1 MRPNGQPRGEV
12 SGSALTI
19 LLTVMFVNMIGFGI
33 IVPLLPFYAE
43 SFHAASWQVAL
54 IFSAYSV
61 GAFFGEP
68 FWGRLS
74 DRWGR
79 KPVLMLTVCGN
90 CACYLAL
97 AFAPGIGAAFLVRFL
112 GGIAS
117 GNNSVVQSYLADVT
131 HESDRAGRM
140 AWVSATYNV
149 GFIIGPAVG
158 GWLAAPE
165 LGTEGFR
172 VPLFVAAALSAVCV
186 AGLALL
192 VGESR
197 PQAGSEPINP
207 QLGRAFHELFR
218 HPVIARLLLVTL
230 LSGSAFSGVES
241 MFGLWAQS
249 RFAWGP
255 HQVGDAFAI
264 AALVAAFCQVT
275 AVGPLSQRF
284 GAARVLA
291 VGMALTAASV
301 LLLTLSEN
309 TRVTIALIAV
319 AAFGQAI
326 AWPNVAALISR
337 NSDPCEQGA
346 CLGLNNAAAA
356 LSRLTGPLALGL
368 AFSLISVN
376 APFWLAAVLV
386 VPAIGLSLSA
396 RRAYTDAPIKA
407 PPDVSRAWP
416 SKAGSGAGEA

>member
-1 MRPNGQPRGEV
+1 MRQSGHIGGSV

-33 IVPLLPFYAE
+33 IVPLLPFYSE
-43 SFHAASWQVAL
+43 TFHAASWQVAL

-74 DRWGR
+74 DRLGR
-79 KPVLMLTVCGN
+79 KPVLILTVCGN
-90 CACYLAL
+90 CVCYLAL
-97 AFAPGIGAAFLVRFL
+97 AFAPGIGTAFLVRFL

-131 HESDRAGRM
+131 HENERSGRM
-140 AWVSATYNV
+140 AWVTASYNV
-149 GFIIGPAVG
+149 GFIVGPAVG
-158 GWLAAPE
+158 GWLANPAA
-165 LGTEGFR
+165 GTAGFR
-172 VPLFVAAALSAVCV
+172 TPLFVAAALSALCV
-186 AGLALL
+186 TGLALL
-192 VGESR
+192 VKESR
-197 PQAGSEPINP
+197 GQRHETA
-207 QLGRAFHELFR
+207 QTQYARAYHELMR

-255 HQVGDAFAI
+255 HQVGDTFAI
-264 AALVAAFCQVT
+264 AALVAAFCQIV
-275 AVGPLSQRF
+275 AVGPLSRRF
-284 GAARVLA
+284 GAARLLA
-291 VGMALTAASV
+291 VGMAMTAASV
-301 LLLTLSEN
+301 LLLTLAQN
-309 TRVTIALIAV
+309 GPIAIGLIAV

-337 NSDPCEQGA
+337 NSDVHEQGA
-346 CLGLNNAAAA
+346 CLGLNNASAA
-356 LSRLTGPLALGL
+356 LSRLTGPLTLGL
-368 AFSLISVN
+368 AFSLIGIN
-376 APFWLAAVLV
+376 APFWLAALLV

-396 RRAYTDAPIKA
+396 RRAYTD
-407 PPDVSRAWP
+407 DVAVNRA
-416 SKAGSGAGEA
+416 

>member
-1 MRPNGQPRGEV
+1 M
-12 SGSALTI
+12 
-19 LLTVMFVNMIGFGI
+19 
-33 IVPLLPFYAE
+33 
-43 SFHAASWQVAL
+43 AL

-79 KPVLMLTVCGN
+79 RPVLILTVCGN

-97 AFAPGIGAAFLVRFL
+97 AFAPGIGIAFLVRFL
-112 GGIAS
+112 GGLAA

-131 HESDRAGRM
+131 QESERSHRM

-149 GFIIGPAVG
+149 GFIIGPAMG
-158 GWLAAPE
+158 GWLANPAA
-165 LGTEGFR
+165 GTAGFR
-172 VPLFVAAALSAVCV
+172 VPLFVAAALSALCV
-186 AGLALL
+186 AGLVLL

-197 PQAGSEPINP
+197 KRADSEPTNP
-207 QLGRAFHELFR
+207 QIRRAFHELFR

-249 RFAWGP
+249 RFTWGP
-255 HQVGDAFAI
+255 AQVGDTFAV
-264 AALVAAFCQVT
+264 AALVAAFCQIT
-275 AVGPLSQRF
+275 AVGPLSRRF

-291 VGMALTAASV
+291 AGMAMTAASV
-301 LLLTLSEN
+301 LLLTLSQN
-309 TRVTIALIAV
+309 ARVTIGLIAV

-356 LSRLTGPLALGL
+356 LSRLSGPFMLGL

-376 APFWLAAVLV
+376 APFWLAAALV

-396 RRAYTDAPIKA
+396 RRAYTHA
-407 PPDVSRAWP
+407 VT
-416 SKAGSGAGEA
+416 

>member
-1 MRPNGQPRGEV
+1 MRHNGQQEEV

-43 SFHAASWQVAL
+43 SFQAASWQVAL
-54 IFSAYSV
+54 IFSAYSI

-74 DRWGR
+74 DRIGR

-97 AFAPGIGAAFLVRFL
+97 AFAPSIGAAFAVRFL
-112 GGIAS
+112 GGIAA

-131 HESDRAGRM
+131 HESERSSRM

-149 GFIIGPAVG
+149 GFIIGPAMG
-158 GWLAAPE
+158 GWLANPAA
-165 LGTEGFR
+165 GHDGFR
-172 VPLFVAAALSAVCV
+172 MPLFVAAGLSALCV

-197 PQAGSEPINP
+197 VQGSAARGEA
-207 QLGRAFHELFR
+207 QMGRAFHELFR
-218 HPVIARLLLVTL
+218 HPVIARLLLVTI
-230 LSGSAFSGVES
+230 LSGSAFSGIES

-255 HQVGDAFAI
+255 HQVGNTFAI
-264 AALVAAFCQVT
+264 AALVAAFCQIVV
-275 AVGPLSQRF
+275 VGPLSRRF
-284 GAARVLA
+284 GEARILAA
-291 VGMALTAASV
+291 GMAMTAASV
-301 LLLTLSEN
+301 LLLTLSQN
-309 TRVTIALIAV
+309 AVATAGLIAL
-319 AAFGQAI
+319 AACGQAI

-337 NSDPCEQGA
+337 NSDDCEQGS
-346 CLGLNNAAAA
+346 CLGLNNACAA
-356 LSRLTGPLALGL
+356 LSRLTGPLMLGF
-368 AFSLISVN
+368 AFSLLGVN
-376 APFWLAAVLV
+376 APFWLEAALVL
-386 VPAIGLSLSA
+386 PAIFLSLSA
-396 RRAYTDAPIKA
+396 RRAYTVA
-407 PPDVSRAWP
+407 RAFP
-416 SKAGSGAGEA
+416 

>member
-1 MRPNGQPRGEV
+1 MRPNGQIQRGV

-43 SFHAASWQVAL
+43 SFQAQSWQVAL

-97 AFAPGIGAAFLVRFL
+97 AFAPGIGIAFLVRFL
-112 GGIAS
+112 GGLAA

-131 HESDRAGRM
+131 QESERSHRM

-149 GFIIGPAVG
+149 GFIIGPAMG
-158 GWLAAPE
+158 GWLADPAAGPS
-165 LGTEGFR
+165 GFR
-172 VPLFVAAALSAVCV
+172 VPLFVAAGLSAVCV
-186 AGLALL
+186 VGLGLL

-197 PQAGSEPINP
+197 NSAAHEPAGPQYAK
-207 QLGRAFHELFR
+207 AFHELAR

-241 MFGLWAQS
+241 MFGLWAES

-255 HQVGDAFAI
+255 AQVGDTFAV
-264 AALVAAFCQVT
+264 AALVAAFCQIT
-275 AVGPLSQRF
+275 AVGPLSKRF

-291 VGMALTAASV
+291 AGMALTGIGV
-301 LLLTLSEN
+301 LLLTFSEN
-309 TRVTIALIAV
+309 ARITIALMSL

-346 CLGLNNAAAA
+346 CLGLNNAVAA
-356 LSRLTGPLALGL
+356 LSRLSGPLVLGL
-368 AFSLISVN
+368 GFSLISVN
-376 APFWLAAVLV
+376 APFWLAAILVL
-386 VPAIGLSLSA
+386 PAIGLSLSA
-396 RRAYTDAPIKA
+396 RRAYTHF
-407 PPDVSRAWP
+407 RL
-416 SKAGSGAGEA
+416 

>member
-1 MRPNGQPRGEV
+1 MRPNGQPRGPQVRGEV

-33 IVPLLPFYAE
+33 IVPLLPFFAE

-97 AFAPGIGAAFLVRFL
+97 AFAPSIGIAFLVRFL
-112 GGIAS
+112 GGLAA

-131 HESDRAGRM
+131 HECDRSARM

-158 GWLAAPE
+158 GWLANPAAGPA
-165 LGTEGFR
+165 GFR
-172 VPLFVAAALSAVCV
+172 VPLFVAAALSAICV
-186 AGLALL
+186 VGLALL

-197 PQAGSEPINP
+197 ARAGNHSANP
-207 QLGRAFHELFR
+207 ELGRAFHELFR

-255 HQVGDAFAI
+255 AQVGDTFAI
-264 AALVAAFCQVT
+264 AALVAAFCQIT
-275 AVGPLSQRF
+275 AVGPLSRRF

-291 VGMALTAASV
+291 AGMAMTAASV
-301 LLLTLSEN
+301 LLLTLSQN
-309 TRVTIALIAV
+309 TRVTIGLIAV

-337 NSDPCEQGA
+337 NSDHSEQGA

-356 LSRLTGPLALGL
+356 LSRLSGPLMLGV
-368 AFSLISVN
+368 AFSFISVN

-386 VPAIGLSLSA
+386 LPAIGLSLSA
-396 RRAYTDAPIKA
+396 RRTYTHTAISQ
-407 PPDVSRAWP
+407 PDLL
-416 SKAGSGAGEA
+416 

>member
-1 MRPNGQPRGEV
+1 MHGHGQSKGEV

-33 IVPLLPFYAE
+33 IVPLLPFFAE

-112 GGIAS
+112 GGLAA

-131 HESDRAGRM
+131 QEDQRSQRM

-149 GFIIGPAVG
+149 GFIVGPAVG
-158 GWLAAPE
+158 GWLANPAH
-165 LGTEGFR
+165 GTEGFR
-172 VPLFVAAALSAVCV
+172 LPLFVAAGLSALCV
-186 AGLALL
+186 VGLAAL

-197 PQAGSEPINP
+197 SHPKLAPVNP
-207 QLGRAFHELFR
+207 ELGRAFHELAR

-249 RFAWGP
+249 RFSWGP
-255 HQVGDAFAI
+255 AQVGDTFAI
-264 AALVAAFCQVT
+264 AALVAAFCQIT
-275 AVGPLSQRF
+275 AVGPLSQRY

-291 VGMALTAASV
+291 AGMAMTAASV
-301 LLLTLSEN
+301 LLLTLSQN
-309 TRVTIALIAV
+309 TRLTIGLMAV

-337 NSDPCEQGA
+337 NSERSEQGA
-346 CLGLNNAAAA
+346 CLGLNNASAA
-356 LSRLTGPLALGL
+356 LSRLSGPFLLGL
-368 AFSLISVN
+368 VFSLIGVN

-396 RRAYTDAPIKA
+396 RRVYTDAP
-407 PPDVSRAWP
+407 SY
-416 SKAGSGAGEA
+416 

>member
-1 MRPNGQPRGEV
+1 MRPNGQSKGEV

-43 SFHAASWQVAL
+43 SFQAASWQVAL

-79 KPVLMLTVCGN
+79 KPVLILTVCGN

-97 AFAPGIGAAFLVRFL
+97 AFAPSIGAAFLVRFL
-112 GGIAS
+112 GGVAS

-131 HESDRAGRM
+131 HENERSSRM
-140 AWVSATYNV
+140 AWISATYNV

-158 GWLAAPE
+158 GWLANPGAGPA
-165 LGTEGFR
+165 GFR
-172 VPLFVAAALSAVCV
+172 VPLFVAAALSALCV

-197 PQAGSEPINP
+197 SHPPNEHSEP
-207 QLGRAFHELFR
+207 QLGRAIHELFR

-255 HQVGDAFAI
+255 HQVGDTFAI
-264 AALVAAFCQVT
+264 AALVAAFCQIV
-275 AVGPLSQRF
+275 AVGPLSRRF
-284 GAARVLA
+284 GAARLLA
-291 VGMALTAASV
+291 VGMAMTAASV
-301 LLLTLSEN
+301 LLLTLSQN
-309 TRVTIALIAV
+309 GFVTIGLIAV

-337 NSDPCEQGA
+337 YSEPCEQGS

-356 LSRLTGPLALGL
+356 LSRLSGPFVLGL

-376 APFWLAAVLV
+376 APFWLAAMLVL
-386 VPAIGLSLSA
+386 PAIGLSLSA
-396 RRAYTDAPIKA
+396 RRAYSVA
-407 PPDVSRAWP
+407 RAFSP
-416 SKAGSGAGEA
+416 

>member
-1 MRPNGQPRGEV
+1 MRPNGDGKEDV

-43 SFHAASWQVAL
+43 SFHAASWQVGL

-97 AFAPGIGAAFLVRFL
+97 AFAPGIGIAFLVRFL
-112 GGIAS
+112 GGLAA

-131 HESDRAGRM
+131 QESERSHRM

-149 GFIIGPAVG
+149 GFIIGPAMG
-158 GWLAAPE
+158 GWLADPAAGPS
-165 LGTEGFR
+165 GFR
-172 VPLFVAAALSAVCV
+172 VPLFVAAGLSAVCV
-186 AGLALL
+186 VGLGLL

-197 PQAGSEPINP
+197 NSAAHEPAGPQYAK
-207 QLGRAFHELFR
+207 AFHELAR

-241 MFGLWAQS
+241 MFGLWAES

-255 HQVGDAFAI
+255 AQVGDTFAV
-264 AALVAAFCQVT
+264 AALVAAFCQIT
-275 AVGPLSQRF
+275 AVGPLSKRF

-291 VGMALTAASV
+291 AGMALTGIGV
-301 LLLTLSEN
+301 LLLTFSEN
-309 TRVTIALIAV
+309 ARITIALMSL

-346 CLGLNNAAAA
+346 CLGLNNAVAA
-356 LSRLTGPLALGL
+356 LSRLSGPLVLGL
-368 AFSLISVN
+368 GFSLISVN
-376 APFWLAAVLV
+376 APFWLAAILVL
-386 VPAIGLSLSA
+386 PAIGLSLSA
-396 RRAYTDAPIKA
+396 RRAYTHF
-407 PPDVSRAWP
+407 RL
-416 SKAGSGAGEA
+416 

>member
-1 MRPNGQPRGEV
+1 MHPNGQARGEV

-43 SFHAASWQVAL
+43 SFRAASWQVAL

-97 AFAPGIGAAFLVRFL
+97 AFAPGIGAAFLIRFL
-112 GGIAS
+112 GGVAS
-117 GNNSVVQSYLADVT
+117 GNNSVVQSCLADVT
-131 HESDRAGRM
+131 HEDERSARM

-149 GFIIGPAVG
+149 GFIIGPAMG
-158 GWLAAPE
+158 GWLANPE
-165 LGTEGFR
+165 LGPAGFR

-197 PQAGSEPINP
+197 AHGPAEPTNP

-255 HQVGDAFAI
+255 HQVGDTFAI
-264 AALVAAFCQVT
+264 AALVAAFCQIT
-275 AVGPLSQRF
+275 AVGPLSRRF
-284 GAARVLA
+284 GAARILA
-291 VGMALTAASV
+291 VGMAMTAASV
-301 LLLTLSEN
+301 LLLTLSQN
-309 TRVTIALIAV
+309 TRLTIALVAA

-337 NSDPCEQGA
+337 HSEPSEQGS

-356 LSRLTGPLALGL
+356 LSRLSGPFVLGL
-368 AFSLISVN
+368 AFSLIGVN
-376 APFWLAAVLV
+376 APFWMAALLV

-396 RRAYTDAPIKA
+396 RRSYKHAAA
-407 PPDVSRAWP
+407 
-416 SKAGSGAGEA
+416 

>member
-1 MRPNGQPRGEV
+1 
-12 SGSALTI
+12 
-19 LLTVMFVNMIGFGI
+19 
-33 IVPLLPFYAE
+33 VPLLPFYAE

-79 KPVLMLTVCGN
+79 KPVLILTVCGN

-97 AFAPGIGAAFLVRFL
+97 AFAPGIAAAFLIRLL
-112 GGIAS
+112 GGLAS

-131 HESDRAGRM
+131 HENDRSGRM
-140 AWVSATYNV
+140 AWVTATYNV
-149 GFIIGPAVG
+149 GFIIGPALG
-158 GWLAAPE
+158 GWLADPAA
-165 LGTEGFR
+165 GSAGFR
-172 VPLFVAAALSAVCV
+172 VPLFVAAGLSALCV
-186 AGLALL
+186 AGLVML

-197 PQAGSEPINP
+197 GQGDNAFAQP
-207 QLGRAFHELFR
+207 QLNRAYHELFR

-241 MFGLWAQS
+241 MFGLWAQN
-249 RFAWGP
+249 RFSWGP
-255 HQVGDAFAI
+255 HQVGDTFAI
-264 AALVAAFCQVT
+264 AALVAAFCQIV
-275 AVGPLSQRF
+275 AVGPLSRRF
-284 GAARVLA
+284 GAARLLA
-291 VGMALTAASV
+291 AGMAMTAASV
-301 LLLTLSEN
+301 TLLTLSRSEFA
-309 TRVTIALIAV
+309 TIALIAV

-337 NSDPCEQGA
+337 NSDACEQGA

-356 LSRLTGPLALGL
+356 LSRLTGPFVLGL
-368 AFSLISVN
+368 AFSLVSVD
-376 APFWLAAVLV
+376 APFWLAAALT

-396 RRAYTDAPIKA
+396 RRAYASA
-407 PPDVSRAWP
+407 A
-416 SKAGSGAGEA
+416 A

>member
-1 MRPNGQPRGEV
+1 MRPNGQPEGV
-12 SGSALTI
+12 STSALTI

-74 DRWGR
+74 DHWGR
-79 KPVLMLTVCGN
+79 KPVLMITVCGN

-97 AFAPGIGAAFLVRFL
+97 AFAPGIGTAFLVRFL
-112 GGIAS
+112 GGLAS

-131 HESDRAGRM
+131 REKERSARL
-140 AWVSATYNV
+140 AWVNATYNV

-158 GWLAAPE
+158 GWLASPE
-165 LGTEGFR
+165 LGTTGFR
-172 VPLFVAAALSAVCV
+172 VPLFVAAALSALCV

-197 PQAGSEPINP
+197 AHGRTEPINP

-249 RFAWGP
+249 RFSWGP
-255 HQVGDAFAI
+255 HQVGDTFAI
-264 AALVAAFCQVT
+264 AALVAAFCQIT
-275 AVGPLSQRF
+275 AVGPLSRHF
-284 GAARVLA
+284 GEARVLA
-291 VGMALTAASV
+291 AGMAMTAASV
-301 LLLTLSEN
+301 LLLTLSQN
-309 TRVTIALIAV
+309 TRVTIGLIAA

-337 NSDPCEQGA
+337 HSDPCEQGS

-356 LSRLTGPLALGL
+356 LSRLSGPFVLGL
-368 AFSLISVN
+368 AFSLVSVN
-376 APFWLAAVLV
+376 APFWLAALLVL
-386 VPAIGLSLSA
+386 PAIGLSLSA
-396 RRAYTDAPIKA
+396 RRIYFPALT
-407 PPDVSRAWP
+407 P
-416 SKAGSGAGEA
+416 STRGDIA